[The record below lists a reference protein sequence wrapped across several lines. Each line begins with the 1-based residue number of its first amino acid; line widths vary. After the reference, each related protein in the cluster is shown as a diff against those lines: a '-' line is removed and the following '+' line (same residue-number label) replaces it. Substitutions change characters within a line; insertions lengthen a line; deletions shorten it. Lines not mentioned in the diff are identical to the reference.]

1 MGRVRDVIIGRRGDS
16 LTGRL
21 LDTAFDIQSDLGKL
35 RVTTDRI
42 AWIHFRNP
50 PQAPD
55 DEIWLVNGDRL
66 SGAIEQE
73 AVDFQ
78 PEGGER
84 NGRGTRTGRC
94 RTTAASARTC
104 RAERQSPWR
113 RFSSYCAAP
122 STGTIQDSRR
132 FTQVSA
138 SGFRSNGASSSVPS
152 RISTWLSPGSEVSIR
167 REPQRGQKPRPSKLE
182 MSPLSSK
189 SSSGQCA

>member
-1 MGRVRDVIIGRRGDS
+1 MGRVRDVIIGRWGDS

-21 LDTAFDIQSDLGKL
+21 LDTAFDIQSNLGKL

-50 PQAPD
+50 PQSPD

-84 NGRGTRTGRC
+84 
-94 RTTAASARTC
+94 
-104 RAERQSPWR
+104 R
-113 RFSSYCAAP
+113 RIPLDRIHTLMIGQGVDLDAP
-122 STGTIQDSRR
+122 S
-132 FTQVSA
+132 
-138 SGFRSNGASSSVPS
+138 
-152 RISTWLSPGSEVSIR
+152 LS
-167 REPQRGQKPRPSKLE
+167 
-182 MSPLSSK
+182 
-189 SSSGQCA
+189 